1 MIKIGNLESP
11 SKNIF
16 NTNAKKTKENFAD
29 FLKES
34 VGKVNQYELESE
46 KMDNLAA
53 IGQIDNMHETMIAS
67 GKSEIALQFM
77 LEVKSK
83 VLDAYKQIMR
93 LQV

>member
-1 MIKIGNLESP
+1 MLKIGNLESP

-16 NTNAKKTKENFAD
+16 NTNAKKTQESFAD

-53 IGQIDNMHETMIAS
+53 IGQTDNIHDTMIAS

-77 LEVKSK
+77 IEVKSK